1 MKQYSLVVILHIC
14 LLAIL
19 SVGVYVLYCAD
30 LWFSMLI
37 TFLFLLGTGIHLYY
51 IQMKQLQMMRRLTDS
66 LRYND
71 MTQAFRPPYKNKLMT
86 EMAVELSETLQA
98 FRARLLEEEI
108 KHQYYESLLNKV
120 DTAVL
125 VTDMSGRIE
134 WLNRAATAQLGQD
147 PQLPAELLSL
157 PSGETQVIRIHRNG
171 TTLEMA
177 VATTL
182 FVARGMERRLISL
195 KNIHSVLE
203 ENEIEAWQKL
213 IRVLTHEIMNSI
225 APIISLSETLSE
237 RAVQNGMNEKDYG
250 IMLQGM
256 QTIYRRSKGLLG
268 FVENYRKLSRLSMPV
283 LAPVRMEELLDDL
296 KKLFPSRDIHY
307 IYRTEDADKI
317 LMLDRSQIEQ
327 VLINL
332 LKNAGEACIEQEI
345 PEVIIATHYEM
356 EKRIFMLTVTDNGS
370 GILPDV
376 LDKIFVPFFTTKPT
390 GSGIG
395 LSLCKQIMNLHGGSI
410 SVSSEIGKGS
420 CFSLKFLCK

>member
-177 VATTL
+177 VAATL
-182 FVARGMERRLISL
+182 FVARGMERRSL
-195 KNIHSVLE
+195 VAGAIARGELVQLTAVTVPYPWHYWLTVSPQAENRPEVARFIAWLE
-203 ENEIEAWQKL
+203 EEIALWRQQ
-213 IRVLTHEIMNSI
+213 
-225 APIISLSETLSE
+225 IS
-237 RAVQNGMNEKDYG
+237 A
-250 IMLQGM
+250 
-256 QTIYRRSKGLLG
+256 
-268 FVENYRKLSRLSMPV
+268 
-283 LAPVRMEELLDDL
+283 
-296 KKLFPSRDIHY
+296 
-307 IYRTEDADKI
+307 
-317 LMLDRSQIEQ
+317 
-327 VLINL
+327 
-332 LKNAGEACIEQEI
+332 
-345 PEVIIATHYEM
+345 
-356 EKRIFMLTVTDNGS
+356 
-370 GILPDV
+370 
-376 LDKIFVPFFTTKPT
+376 
-390 GSGIG
+390 
-395 LSLCKQIMNLHGGSI
+395 
-410 SVSSEIGKGS
+410 
-420 CFSLKFLCK
+420 

>member
-157 PSGETQVIRIHRNG
+157 PSGETHTHGQSHFFSFKPLHNNFRNG
-171 TTLEMA
+171 SSYH
-177 VATTL
+177 
-182 FVARGMERRLISL
+182 SL
-195 KNIHSVLE
+195 CSPWH
-203 ENEIEAWQKL
+203 
-213 IRVLTHEIMNSI
+213 
-225 APIISLSETLSE
+225 
-237 RAVQNGMNEKDYG
+237 
-250 IMLQGM
+250 
-256 QTIYRRSKGLLG
+256 
-268 FVENYRKLSRLSMPV
+268 
-283 LAPVRMEELLDDL
+283 
-296 KKLFPSRDIHY
+296 
-307 IYRTEDADKI
+307 
-317 LMLDRSQIEQ
+317 
-327 VLINL
+327 
-332 LKNAGEACIEQEI
+332 GEAPYQFEEYSFC
-345 PEVIIATHYEM
+345 
-356 EKRIFMLTVTDNGS
+356 
-370 GILPDV
+370 
-376 LDKIFVPFFTTKPT
+376 T
-390 GSGIG
+390 GT
-395 LSLCKQIMNLHGGSI
+395 
-410 SVSSEIGKGS
+410 E
-420 CFSLKFLCK
+420 

>member
-37 TFLFLLGTGIHLYY
+37 TFLFLLGTGIHLHY

-171 TTLEMA
+171 PL
-177 VATTL
+177 
-182 FVARGMERRLISL
+182 
-195 KNIHSVLE
+195 
-203 ENEIEAWQKL
+203 
-213 IRVLTHEIMNSI
+213 
-225 APIISLSETLSE
+225 
-237 RAVQNGMNEKDYG
+237 
-250 IMLQGM
+250 
-256 QTIYRRSKGLLG
+256 
-268 FVENYRKLSRLSMPV
+268 
-283 LAPVRMEELLDDL
+283 
-296 KKLFPSRDIHY
+296 
-307 IYRTEDADKI
+307 
-317 LMLDRSQIEQ
+317 
-327 VLINL
+327 
-332 LKNAGEACIEQEI
+332 
-345 PEVIIATHYEM
+345 
-356 EKRIFMLTVTDNGS
+356 
-370 GILPDV
+370 
-376 LDKIFVPFFTTKPT
+376 
-390 GSGIG
+390 
-395 LSLCKQIMNLHGGSI
+395 
-410 SVSSEIGKGS
+410 
-420 CFSLKFLCK
+420 